1 MIASVLFEIAGW
13 GGGVLIIA
21 AYGLLT
27 TGKLPAEG
35 AAYQWLNV
43 VGAVGVGLNGWWNGA
58 LPSVAL
64 NLVWGGIGLVALMRL
79 GRARAPA
86 KAE

>member
-1 MIASVLFEIAGW
+1 MTAALLFETAGW
-13 GGGVLIIA
+13 SGGGLIIA

-27 TGKLPAEG
+27 AGKLAAEG

-64 NLVWGGIGLVALMRL
+64 NLVWAGIGLVALKRV
-79 GRARAPA
+79 GRARVPA
-86 KAE
+86 KSE

>member
-1 MIASVLFEIAGW
+1 MTGALLFEIAGW
-13 GGGVLIIA
+13 SGAVLIVA

-27 TGKLPAEG
+27 AGKLAAGG

-43 VGAVGVGLNGWWNGA
+43 VGAIGVGLNGWWNGA

-64 NLVWGGIGLVALMRL
+64 NVIWAGIGMVALWQIR
-79 GRARAPA
+79 RAAG
-86 KAE
+86 

>member
-1 MIASVLFEIAGW
+1 MTDALLFGIAGW
-13 GGGVLIIA
+13 SGAVLIVA

-27 TGKLPAEG
+27 AGKLAAGG

-43 VGAVGVGLNGWWNGA
+43 VGAVGVGLNGWWNSA

-64 NLVWGGIGLVALMRL
+64 NVIWAGIGLVALMRL

-86 KAE
+86 STE

>member
-1 MIASVLFEIAGW
+1 MTSALLFEIAGW
-13 GGGVLIIA
+13 SGAVLIVT

-27 TGKLPAEG
+27 AGKIASEG
-35 AAYQWLNV
+35 SAYQWLNV
-43 VGAVGVGLNGWWNGA
+43 VGAVGVGLNGWWNNA

-64 NLVWGGIGLVALMRL
+64 NLVWAGIGLVALMRL

-86 KAE
+86 RAE